1 MALSGPDSPGPGVED
16 LVRRWLLGKRSPH
29 TRTAYATDMARW
41 LSWCDQLHVD
51 PLLVQRAGR
60 ETTGVSRS
68 HVEAWARSLE
78 AAGAPATTVARR
90 LSAVSSWYGWLLQG
104 DHVTASPVEH
114 VTRPEVDRDTSATPG
129 MTRAQAAAL
138 MAAADTDPHDNAPR
152 TAAIVA
158 VLLYTGLRVGEL
170 LGADVDDLGH
180 NRGHRTLTVTRKGGK
195 RAELA
200 LPAPATARLDTYL
213 TSRPDLGT
221 PPPLPVTAPSPPSAD
236 PAGHSSP
243 PPAGTAPTP
252 APSGG
257 CYVASPAPAPSSSS
271 YTPGCPRTCCGILS
285 RPCTSTP
292 AVTCATCKT
301 NSATPNPAP
310 LAATTAPARPPRPLP
325 QLHPRHLP
333 RRHHTRHR
341 RPVIPPE
348 SSARHPRDS
357 GGITRQLD
365 QLRPGGSRRPGGPG
379 LAVVV
384 GGLQLAQCAF
394 RASSVSW
401 ARL

>member
-1 MALSGPDSPGPGVED
+1 VALSGPDSPGPGVED

-41 LSWCDQLHVD
+41 LSWCNQLHVD

-158 VLLYTGLRVGEL
+158 ALLYTGLRIGEL

-221 PPPLPVTAPSPPSAD
+221 PPPLPVTAVTAVSRPRRPLITTAAGRRLDPGTVWRLLRRLARSNPPQLEQLHARLSAPRPAALLRHLYLD
-236 PAGHSSP
+236 AGREPPRPAGPARPHR
-243 PPAGTAPTP
+243 PPA
-252 APSGG
+252 
-257 CYVASPAPAPSSSS
+257 
-271 YTPGCPRTCCGILS
+271 
-285 RPCTSTP
+285 
-292 AVTCATCKT
+292 
-301 NSATPNPAP
+301 
-310 LAATTAPARPPRPLP
+310 PPRPLP

-365 QLRPGGSRRPGGPG
+365 QLRPGGSRRPAGQDWPS
-379 LAVVV
+379 L
-384 GGLQLAQCAF
+384 
-394 RASSVSW
+394 
-401 ARL
+401 